1 MTKRQAERSRLLSDS
16 TRFVDGQVYRYSEI
30 AERTFGPPSPPDSLW
45 EYVAAEHGFAAA
57 GPSDPLVDGQE
68 ASRAVAALR
77 AAGVSYR
84 EIARRAGVAFDSVQR
99 ARGTACAVRHST
111 ERALTGLAGELGR

>member
-1 MTKRQAERSRLLSDS
+1 MSNS
-16 TRFVDGQVYRYSEI
+16 TRFVDGQVYLYSEI
-30 AERTFGPPSPPDSLW
+30 AERTFGPDSPPDSRW
-45 EYVAAEHGFAAA
+45 EYAAAEHGFVAA

-77 AAGVSYR
+77 AAGLSYR

-99 ARGTACAVRHST
+99 AASGGARVRHST